1 MARRRPSRSKL
12 ALRWAAAAVLVLIA
26 LSYIHPL
33 TSYRHAR
40 SEVAQ
45 RRAEIAS
52 LERGNESLAQKLT
65 MTSNNEFVVREA
77 RRLGIVRPGEHLFIV
92 KGVQTSNEGAVP

>member
-12 ALRWAAAAVLVLIA
+12 ALRWLGFAVLVVIA

-40 SEVAQ
+40 ADVAQ
-45 RRAEIAS
+45 RKQAIAQLEQGNAE
-52 LERGNESLAQKLT
+52 LTKKLT
-65 MTSNNEFVVREA
+65 QAGTSEFVERQA
-77 RRLGIVRPGEHLFIV
+77 RRLGLVRPGERLFIV
-92 KGVQTSNEGAVP
+92 KGVGNTEERSVP